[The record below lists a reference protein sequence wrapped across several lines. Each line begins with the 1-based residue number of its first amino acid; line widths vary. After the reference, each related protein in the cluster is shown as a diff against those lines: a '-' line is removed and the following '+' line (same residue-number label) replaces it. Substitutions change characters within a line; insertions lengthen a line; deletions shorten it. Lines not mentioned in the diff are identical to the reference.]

1 MIKKNHTGTTR
12 GSTGWASFIR
22 AYVLVVDIM
31 EERFRLEGLPPLSW
45 YDVLWSLE
53 SSPEGR
59 LRMRDL
65 AEQAVYSRSFITRII
80 TTLEK
85 EGLVVRGQS
94 ESDGRGKLAILT
106 EEGRALRKR
115 MWPLYQRLIQQ
126 HFNSHLT
133 HGEHDALERAFR
145 RVLSAAHEHKEYAN
159 APAEPSE
166 ATDTDSRATRR
177 RSRSRPATQRGGQ

>member
-1 MIKKNHTGTTR
+1 MLKKNHPGTSR

-22 AYVLVVDIM
+22 TYVLVVDIM
-31 EERFRLEGLPPLSW
+31 EETFRQEGLPPLSW

-94 ESDGRGKLAILT
+94 ESDGRGKIAIIT
-106 EEGRALRKR
+106 EKGRALRKR
-115 MWPLYQRLIQQ
+115 MWPLYQRLIEQ

-133 HGEHDALERAFR
+133 PGEHDALERGFR
-145 RVLSAAHEHKEYAN
+145 RILSAAHEYKQYAGL
-159 APAEPSE
+159 AAENPE
-166 ATDTDSRATRR
+166 ETDSDGRATRR
-177 RSRSRPATQRGGQ
+177 RSRSRPAAQRGGQ